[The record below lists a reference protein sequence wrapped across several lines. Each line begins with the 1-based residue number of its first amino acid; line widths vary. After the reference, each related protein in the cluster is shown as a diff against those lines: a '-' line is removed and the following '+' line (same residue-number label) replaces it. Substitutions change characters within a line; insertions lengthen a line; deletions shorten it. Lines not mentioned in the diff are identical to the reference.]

1 MKLNKLFKKCFTC
14 KVKYPLILFGKNTT
28 KYSLPSD
35 LGRLVEC
42 RFCCVKRFLKQEGKV
57 VVYDPVTRKFSI
69 KQYEV
74 NLKTIFKTFFYA

>member
-1 MKLNKLFKKCFTC
+1 MKLNKLFKRCFTC
-14 KVKYPLILFGKNTT
+14 KIKYPLILFKKNTT

-42 RFCCVKRFLKQEGKV
+42 RFCCVKRFLKQKGKV

-69 KQYEV
+69 KQYKV
-74 NLKTIFKTFFYA
+74 TILAVIKRFVGK